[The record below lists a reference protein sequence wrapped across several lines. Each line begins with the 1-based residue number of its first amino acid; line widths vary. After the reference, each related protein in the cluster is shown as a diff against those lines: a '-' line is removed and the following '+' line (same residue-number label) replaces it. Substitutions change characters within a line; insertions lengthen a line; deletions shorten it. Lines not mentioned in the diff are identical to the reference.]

1 MENEIVLFESEDVQ
15 VKLNVEFDGETVW
28 LTKEQMAALFGR
40 DRSVISRHISNIF
53 REGEILEE
61 GNVHYLH
68 IANSDKPVA
77 FYNLDAIISVAYR
90 VKSKRGVEFRRWAT
104 GVLRQYVLDGYA
116 ANKRRLA
123 QLGKMAQVMDC
134 IPNSSEAKGILS
146 VVKAYTGALD
156 LLDDYDHRRIAKP
169 KGRAATYVLNYDEC
183 RSLIASMKFSRDS
196 DLFGVEKDD
205 SFRSSIAAIYQGF
218 GGQEMYPT
226 LEEKGRE
233 PAVFRREEPFVPRRQ
248 QAHRRCALPVFLEH
262 ERCVVG
268 RWRQA
273 YFRQRVGRAH
283 HHDRRVEAR
292 RERGYGGIGYELPF
306 FGVVRS
312 AWRQEQDG
320 ARDTSDWAWPSCCM
334 RRAIWPVLSI
344 PLYTRVNETG

>member
-1 MENEIVLFESEDVQ
+1 MENEIVLFESEDDQ

-77 FYNLDAIISVAYR
+77 FYDLDAIISVAYR

-104 GVLRQYVLDGYA
+104 GVLRQYVFDGYA
-116 ANKRRLA
+116 ANTRRLA

-146 VVKAYTGALD
+146 VIRAYSGALD
-156 LLDDYDHRRIAKP
+156 LLDEYDHQRITKP
-169 KGRAATYVLNYDEC
+169 KGRAATYVLDYDEC

-226 LEEKGRE
+226 LEEK
-233 PAVFRREEPFVPRRQ
+233 AANLLYFVVKNHSFHDGNKRI
-248 QAHRRCALPVFLEH
+248 AAALFL
-262 ERCVVG
+262 
-268 RWRQA
+268 
-273 YFRQRVGRAH
+273 YFLNMNDALW
-283 HHDRRVEAR
+283 A
-292 RERGYGGIGYELPF
+292 
-306 FGVVRS
+306 
-312 AWRQEQDG
+312 DG
-320 ARDTSDWAWPSCCM
+320 AKRISDSALVALTIMTAESKPDEKEAMVALAMSFLSLGWRMAA
-334 RRAIWPVLSI
+334 RARWGEGHIRLGVALVLYAACNLASS
-344 PLYTRVNETG
+344 VHSVVHACE

>member
-1 MENEIVLFESEDVQ
+1 M
-15 VKLNVEFDGETVW
+15 
-28 LTKEQMAALFGR
+28 
-40 DRSVISRHISNIF
+40 
-53 REGEILEE
+53 
-61 GNVHYLH
+61 HYLH

-77 FYNLDAIISVAYR
+77 FYNLDAIISVGYR

-104 GVLRQYVLDGYA
+104 GVLRQYVFDGYA
-116 ANKRRLA
+116 ANTRRLA

-146 VVKAYTGALD
+146 VIRAYSGALD

-226 LEEKGRE
+226 LEEK
-233 PAVFRREEPFVPRRQ
+233 AANLLYFVVKNHSFHDGNKRI
-248 QAHRRCALPVFLEH
+248 AAALFL
-262 ERCVVG
+262 
-268 RWRQA
+268 
-273 YFRQRVGRAH
+273 YFLNMNDALW
-283 HHDRRVEAR
+283 A
-292 RERGYGGIGYELPF
+292 
-306 FGVVRS
+306 
-312 AWRQEQDG
+312 DG
-320 ARDTSDWAWPSCCM
+320 AKRISDSALVALTIMTAESKPDEKEAMVALAMSF
-334 RRAIWPVLSI
+334 LS
-344 PLYTRVNETG
+344 LG

>member
-1 MENEIVLFESEDVQ
+1 MADERADGGAFRERQ
-15 VKLNVEFDGETVW
+15 VGDF
-28 LTKEQMAALFGR
+28 
-40 DRSVISRHISNIF
+40 RHISNIF

-90 VKSKRGVEFRRWAT
+90 VKSKRGVEFRRWTT

-146 VVKAYTGALD
+146 VIRAYSGALD
-156 LLDDYDHRRIAKP
+156 LLDDYDHQRITKP
-169 KGRAATYVLNYDEC
+169 KGRAATYVLDYDEC

-226 LEEKGRE
+226 LEEK
-233 PAVFRREEPFVPRRQ
+233 AANLLYFVVKNHSFHDGNKRI
-248 QAHRRCALPVFLEH
+248 AAALFL
-262 ERCVVG
+262 
-268 RWRQA
+268 
-273 YFRQRVGRAH
+273 YFLNMNDALWV
-283 HHDRRVEAR
+283 
-292 RERGYGGIGYELPF
+292 
-306 FGVVRS
+306 
-312 AWRQEQDG
+312 DG
-320 ARDTSDWAWPSCCM
+320 AKRISDSALVALTIMTAESKPDEKEAMVALAMSF
-334 RRAIWPVLSI
+334 LS
-344 PLYTRVNETG
+344 LG

>member
-1 MENEIVLFESEDVQ
+1 MENEIVLFESEDEEVS
-15 VKLNVEFDGETVW
+15 LDVELDGDTVW

-40 DRSVISRHISNIF
+40 DRTVISRHISNIYKEKEVE
-53 REGEILEE
+53 REATCAKFAHVQTE
-61 GNVHYLH
+61 GGRQVSREYEL
-68 IANSDKPVA
+68 
-77 FYNLDAIISVAYR
+77 FNLDVIISVGYR

-104 GVLRQYVLDGYA
+104 GVLRQYVVDGYA

-123 QLGKMAQVMDC
+123 QLGQIVQVMDR
-134 IPNSSEAKGILS
+134 IPDSLEARDILT

-226 LEEKGRE
+226 IGEK
-233 PAVFRREEPFVPRRQ
+233 AANLLYFVVKNHSFHDGNKRI
-248 QAHRRCALPVFLEH
+248 AAALFL
-262 ERCVVG
+262 
-268 RWRQA
+268 
-273 YFRQRVGRAH
+273 YFLNMNDALWADGTKCISDSALVALTIMIAESKP
-283 HHDRRVEAR
+283 DEKEAMVA
-292 RERGYGGIGYELPF
+292 LAMSF
-306 FGVVRS
+306 
-312 AWRQEQDG
+312 
-320 ARDTSDWAWPSCCM
+320 
-334 RRAIWPVLSI
+334 LS
-344 PLYTRVNETG
+344 LG

>member
-1 MENEIVLFESEDVQ
+1 M
-15 VKLNVEFDGETVW
+15 
-28 LTKEQMAALFGR
+28 
-40 DRSVISRHISNIF
+40 
-53 REGEILEE
+53 
-61 GNVHYLH
+61 HYLH

-123 QLGKMAQVMDC
+123 QLGQIVQVMDR
-134 IPNSSEAKGILS
+134 IPSSLEARDILS

-169 KGRAATYVLNYDEC
+169 KGRAATYVLDYDEC

-226 LEEKGRE
+226 LEEK
-233 PAVFRREEPFVPRRQ
+233 AANLLYFVVKNHSFHDGNKRI
-248 QAHRRCALPVFLEH
+248 AAALFL
-262 ERCVVG
+262 
-268 RWRQA
+268 
-273 YFRQRVGRAH
+273 YFLNMNDALW
-283 HHDRRVEAR
+283 A
-292 RERGYGGIGYELPF
+292 
-306 FGVVRS
+306 
-312 AWRQEQDG
+312 DG
-320 ARDTSDWAWPSCCM
+320 AKRISDSALVALTIMTAESKPDEKEAMVALAMSF
-334 RRAIWPVLSI
+334 LS
-344 PLYTRVNETG
+344 LG